1 MSQLFDWS
9 DEHLTGIAEIDAH
22 HKALAGLLNELHES
36 VHRRRGVDACRDAVA
51 KLRHCA
57 LSHLDVEERLMHE
70 SGHGAYTGSSREQ
83 RELVHQLD
91 EMLSKMDDENSNITF
106 HGLHQLKVW
115 LLQHIRTVDAAVT
128 TAIAPAEQ
136 EGVRVFGLLLKRA

>member
-9 DEHLTGIAEIDAH
+9 DELLTGIAEIDAH

-36 VHRRRGVDACRDAVA
+36 VHRRRGVGACREAVE
-51 KLRHCA
+51 KLRRCA

-70 SGHGAYTGSSREQ
+70 SGHAGYSGSSSEQ
-83 RELVHQLD
+83 RALVHQLD
-91 EMLSKMDDENSNITF
+91 EMLAKMDEENSNITF

-115 LLQHIRTVDAAVT
+115 LLQHIRAVDAAAT
-128 TAIAPAEQ
+128 PGPSPGEQ